1 MSNTNDLTSPNPKE
15 LADSLI
21 QELISLGITVDLQVR
36 NFIYDK
42 IIPSENP
49 EIAYAE
55 LRLEMLTEFKKLS
68 AEGSA
73 IGAWLGCFGL
83 LIVISILLSI
93 FGQISSFFHPAK
105 NTPLANECIEN
116 NSLNGKNLCGH

>member
-1 MSNTNDLTSPNPKE
+1 MSNTNDLTSPSPKE

-21 QELISLGITVDLQVR
+21 QELRYLGITLDLQAC

-42 IIPSENP
+42 IISSENP

-55 LRLEMLTEFKKLS
+55 LRLEMLTEFKRLS
-68 AEGSA
+68 AQGSA

-83 LIVISILLSI
+83 LIVTSILLSI
-93 FGQISSFFHPAK
+93 FGQISNFFRPAQ
-105 NTPLANECIEN
+105 NTPLTSECIEN